1 MGGLICPKCGY
12 IESDPSAR
20 YCDIDGARLVSRPEP
35 IPTSASLQP
44 VHASAS
50 ATSRTPSGGLP
61 WGLPL
66 IACGA
71 VMLFTS
77 VAIAATAGSALDL
90 HPQQVQLVL
99 SVSPTGGS
107 GLEKIRGKLLD
118 RFFSNPSSAQDER
131 PTESR

>member
-1 MGGLICPKCGY
+1 
-12 IESDPSAR
+12 
-20 YCDIDGARLVSRPEP
+20 
-35 IPTSASLQP
+35 
-44 VHASAS
+44 
-50 ATSRTPSGGLP
+50 
-61 WGLPL
+61 
-66 IACGA
+66 
-71 VMLFTS
+71 MLFTS

-107 GLEKIRGKLLD
+107 GLEKIPGKLLD